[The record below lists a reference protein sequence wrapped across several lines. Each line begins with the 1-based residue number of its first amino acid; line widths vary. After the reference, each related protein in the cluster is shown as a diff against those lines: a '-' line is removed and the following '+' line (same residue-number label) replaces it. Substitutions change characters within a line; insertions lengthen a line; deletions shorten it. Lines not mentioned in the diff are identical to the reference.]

1 MLRLYRLI
9 FYAHK
14 DLCGTG
20 TPACARME
28 SEGCRHRQECLCHI
42 ILASARDFS
51 PLPYK
56 ASLLDHPIT
65 KNTDLWGWA
74 SEHQLLASHYP
85 DGRSLSP
92 CGILRPFF
100 YLRS

>member
-9 FYAHK
+9 FYALK

-42 ILASARDFS
+42 
-51 PLPYK
+51 
-56 ASLLDHPIT
+56 
-65 KNTDLWGWA
+65 
-74 SEHQLLASHYP
+74 
-85 DGRSLSP
+85 
-92 CGILRPFF
+92 
-100 YLRS
+100 